1 MRPES
6 LMNTAPSGSQY
17 ELRRG
22 GFVVAITEVGA
33 GLRSFTAD
41 GRQLIDGYLSNER
54 CTGVRG
60 HSLIPWP
67 NRIKSGKY
75 RWNDVDYQ
83 LDITEPSAG
92 NAIHGLT
99 RWASWNLVE
108 RDDEHAIF
116 QYTLYPRDGWDWVYD
131 CTIEYVLDD
140 AGLTVRTSAM
150 NLSDNAGP
158 YGTGAHPYLT
168 AGTQTIDSAHV
179 TVPGSTYLAV
189 DGTGIPTGNV
199 PVEGTI
205 YDLRSPTELG
215 ERKIDVAYTGLA
227 RDADGRAGV
236 RLSAPNGDA
245 VSLWSNEAYPF
256 LQLYTGDTLPELG
269 RRRAGLA
276 VEPMTCAPDAFN
288 SGNGLITL
296 EPGEAHHAEWGIQP
310 E

>member
-1 MRPES
+1 
-6 LMNTAPSGSQY
+6 MNAAPSGNQF
-17 ELRRG
+17 ELRRSG
-22 GFVVAITEVGA
+22 LVATITEVGA

-41 GRQLIDGYLSNER
+41 GRPLIDGYPSNER
-54 CTGVRG
+54 CTGARG

-83 LDITEPSAG
+83 LDLSEPSAG

-108 RDDEHAIF
+108 RDAEHAIF
-116 QYTLYPRDGWDWVYD
+116 RYVLYPRDGWDWVYD
-131 CTIEYVLDD
+131 CMIEYVLDD

-168 AGTQTIDSAHV
+168 AGTQTIDSALV
-179 TVPGSTYLAV
+179 TAPGSTYV
-189 DGTGIPTGNV
+189 GTDDTGIPISAE

-205 YDLRSPTELG
+205 YDLRSPAKLG
-215 ERKIDVAYTGLA
+215 ERKIDVAYTDLA
-227 RDADGRAGV
+227 RDEDGRASV

-245 VSLWSNEAYPF
+245 ASLWCGAAYPF
-256 LQLYTGDTLPELG
+256 LQLYTGDTLSESG

-296 EPGEAHHAEWGIQP
+296 EPGASHHAEWGIQP